1 MRLFTARPSCQVL
14 SPDSDDERSSLEIRR
29 LATGMI
35 TSRYCLPVPCLS
47 ACKLNYD
54 DLRANRV
61 TSTKSARGNQTST
74 AQRNNPVNVSFFV
87 EIWGGSFEVRLAL
100 DGRACRLSR
109 PSRAGED
116 LLGAQ
121 GFERTDEPCGR
132 GVVVSRRRFA
142 ARHFF
147 WARAFSIRSRSRS
160 DRSHH
165 EHGGSPE

>member
-14 SPDSDDERSSLEIRR
+14 SPDSDDERSSKISE
-29 LATGMI
+29 ATGKSI
-35 TSRYCLPVPCLS
+35 ARLFACAFFVRLLIELRRPTSKQTHVHQIC
-47 ACKLNYD
+47 
-54 DLRANRV
+54 
-61 TSTKSARGNQTST
+61 RGNNLQRRRGIILST
-74 AQRNNPVNVSFFV
+74 FRFSW
-87 EIWGGSFEVRLAL
+87 IWGGSFEVRLAL
-100 DGRACRLSR
+100 DGHACRLSR

-121 GFERTDEPCGR
+121 GFERTDELCGR
-132 GVVVSRRRFA
+132 GVAVSRRRFA

-147 WARAFSIRSRSRS
+147 WARAFSIRSRSKS

>member
-1 MRLFTARPSCQVL
+1 MEIEDNKRQTLFACALSVRLLIELRRP
-14 SPDSDDERSSLEIRR
+14 
-29 LATGMI
+29 
-35 TSRYCLPVPCLS
+35 TSKQTHVHQICPGES
-47 ACKLNYD
+47 
-54 DLRANRV
+54 
-61 TSTKSARGNQTST
+61 TSNGE
-74 AQRNNPVNVSFFV
+74 RNNPVNVSFFV

-100 DGRACRLSR
+100 DRRACRLSR

-132 GVVVSRRRFA
+132 GVAVSRRRFA

>member
-1 MRLFTARPSCQVL
+1 MRLFTARPACQVL
-14 SPDSDDERSSLEIRR
+14 SPDSDDERSSKISEAMGKSIARLFACAFFVRLLIELRR
-29 LATGMI
+29 P
-35 TSRYCLPVPCLS
+35 TSKQTHVHQICPGES
-47 ACKLNYD
+47 
-54 DLRANRV
+54 
-61 TSTKSARGNQTST
+61 TSNGE
-74 AQRNNPVNVSFFV
+74 RNNPVNVSFFV

-160 DRSHH
+160 DSPHH